1 MRCNNGHCAVGEY
14 SNALILFTSKKGLL
28 MKLTYFFLAAL
39 ALGTSAMYAAD
50 STTAA
55 PAATPVTYTGFVDAY
70 YSYNFANPNSMTNE
84 FRNFDLAEN
93 QFVLSLAELVIQK
106 TASPIGFRMDIDYGK
121 TNDIVQSGGASTLN
135 FLQQAYVTAVLPW
148 GSGLTVD
155 VGKFVTH
162 MGYEVIESNG
172 NWNYSRS
179 FMFAYSIPY
188 YHTGMR
194 LTYPVSSTFTAAL
207 HIVNGWNGVLDNNKD
222 KSVGLQLVYNPT
234 ASTGITFSG
243 MMGNEQ
249 PTGAPSFTLGGSPYT
264 NTDVAEIIVTQTVN
278 DNLSLALDADYGQ
291 VRAVPNGG
299 GSGTG
304 APLSI
309 WKGVAVYG
317 RYTLDSLTAL
327 ALRLETYNDGYNTVL
342 FNPKATLNEVTLT
355 YERKIFGQMLA
366 RVEVRDDMSNVPAF
380 DKNALATEKGQVT
393 GLVGLVVAF

>member
-1 MRCNNGHCAVGEY
+1 
-14 SNALILFTSKKGLL
+14 
-28 MKLTYFFLAAL
+28 MKQTYLFLAAF
-39 ALGTSAMYAAD
+39 ALCTGALYAAD
-50 STTAA
+50 SAAAA
-55 PAATPVTYTGFVDAY
+55 PAPAPTPVTYTGFVDAY
-70 YSYNFANPNSMTNE
+70 YSYNFANPNSMQNE
-84 FRNFDLAEN
+84 FRNFDFNEN

-106 TASPIGFRMDIDYGK
+106 AASPVGFRMDIDYGR

-135 FLQQAYVTAVLPW
+135 FIQQAYVTAVLPW

-194 LTYPVSSTFTAAL
+194 LTYPISNTFTAAL
-207 HIVNGWNGVLDNNKD
+207 HIVNGWNGVIDNNKD
-222 KSVGLQLVYNPT
+222 KSVGLQLTYSPT
-234 ASTGITFSG
+234 ASTSVLFSG
-243 MMGNEQ
+243 MIGNEQ
-249 PTGAPSFTLGGSPYT
+249 PTGAPGAP
-264 NTDVAEIIVTQTVN
+264 TDVGEIIVTQTVN
-278 DNLSLALDADYGQ
+278 DNLSLAIDADYGQ
-291 VRAVPNGG
+291 VRPG
-299 GSGTG
+299 GTG
-304 APLSI
+304 NPLRM
-309 WKGVAVYG
+309 WKGVSAYG
-317 RYTLDSLTAL
+317 RYTLDSLTAF

-342 FNPKATLNEVTLT
+342 GNPKATLNEVTLT